1 MKAHLGIRQG
11 RLPIT
16 GLSASCARG
25 SAGQISIAVASAIIA
40 FGAGSALAIS
50 QSGEQKNM
58 QRLGHTDLQG
68 RGSYQP
74 NVIQYPDGRTMLF
87 VGTHG
92 GSAPNPLKGGVVQPN
107 GTFIIDVTDTKNP
120 VEKVHIP
127 VPVAGGQA
135 QMVRM
140 CLGSDLPGGQSG
152 KVYLLRNIQGSS
164 AAGYELYD
172 VSNPGVDEPVL
183 LKAQRNLRST
193 HKDWWECTTGIAYM
207 PGSKNATLG
216 PSPLWRQPQSM
227 LIYDWSNPHVN
238 NHAACGN
245 NLIAADPATVGCPT
259 YIRTYGLVGAQPNA
273 PGVNAATSLHGA
285 ISAFEHPQA
294 AQKLTRGATASD
306 VIGNRVYAAWGVG
319 DDGALQII
327 DRKKLLPPAYGG
339 TFAGDPDFP
348 TVADL
353 EDAQAGLL
361 YMSPD
366 QGGHTSMPV
375 FGMKPGSFQC
385 HKEFQTRD
393 IVVLTSEAT
402 ADRCDESPHP
412 AFLVDVT
419 VENSKTAPP
428 GTRIEQSPW
437 QGPMVLS
444 TMWVDPRLG
453 EKYSRGNYCTRGAR
467 FGVHSSEEN
476 FTNPYYGRLTFL
488 AYFTGGVRAWDIRE
502 PYSPVEVGFYVPEN
516 DALTNTAN
524 GGYMTNNV
532 EVDNRGY
539 IYVVDRNGSGMD
551 IIGLQGPAQQI
562 GLGAPNTITGD
573 CVNDIP

>member
-1 MKAHLGIRQG
+1 MKQHSGIRQG
-11 RLPIT
+11 HALST
-16 GLSASCARG
+16 ALSASRTNSGTRRA
-25 SAGQISIAVASAIIA
+25 AIAVASAIIA

-402 ADRCDESPHP
+402 ADRCDEFPHP